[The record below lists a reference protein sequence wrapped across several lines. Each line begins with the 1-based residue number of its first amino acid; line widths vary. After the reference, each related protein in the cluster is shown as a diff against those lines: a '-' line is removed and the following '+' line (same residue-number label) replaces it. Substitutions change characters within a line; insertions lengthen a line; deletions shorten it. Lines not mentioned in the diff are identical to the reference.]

1 VLTLGDLNIK
11 TPSGRSI
18 TITPEEEDSYVRD
31 AVKDR
36 IKEDF
41 LWKTNVTKAAVH
53 AIGTAAG
60 FAVGGYL
67 VGFLL
72 GRKAKS

>member
-1 VLTLGDLNIK
+1 MTLGDLTVK
-11 TPSGRSI
+11 SPSGGSI
-18 TITPEEEDSYVRD
+18 TITPEEEEMYVKD
-31 AVKDR
+31 AVKDK

-60 FAVGGYL
+60 FAIGGYL